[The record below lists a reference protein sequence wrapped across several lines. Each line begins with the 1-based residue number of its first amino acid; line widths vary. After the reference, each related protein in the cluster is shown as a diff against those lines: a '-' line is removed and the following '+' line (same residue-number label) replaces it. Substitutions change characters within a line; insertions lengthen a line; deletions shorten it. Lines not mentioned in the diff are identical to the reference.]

1 MSSCPALFSEP
12 TATLRRTVDGYA
24 LSTFGETS
32 WEARHGAQNDLLAV
46 EVARTRE
53 EIRVGLMG
61 RRQVRGGMLF
71 VVGASPSRPS
81 FWMKNTLVPLNM
93 EFLDADLR
101 VVDAHYNVQPHD
113 LTPRR
118 PSADACFVLETP
130 AHMPEM

>member
-1 MSSCPALFSEP
+1 MSNLEETGLETHGSHGSNNSM
-12 TATLRRTVDGYA
+12 
-24 LSTFGETS
+24 LS
-32 WEARHGAQNDLLAV
+32 V
-46 EVARTRE
+46 EVARTSE
-53 EIRVGLMG
+53 EFRVGLMG
-61 RRQVRGGMLF
+61 RRDVRDGMLF

-113 LTPRR
+113 LTLRR
-118 PSADACFVLETP
+118 PSFDACFVLETP